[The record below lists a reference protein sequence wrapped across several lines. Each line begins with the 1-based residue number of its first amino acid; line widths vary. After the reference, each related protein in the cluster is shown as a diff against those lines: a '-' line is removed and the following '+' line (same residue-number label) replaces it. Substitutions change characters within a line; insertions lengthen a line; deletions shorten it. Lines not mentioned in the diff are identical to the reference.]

1 MRNRSTFCCLLATCL
16 VMAACDIPTDPPIV
30 EQRWILPLDDVTLE
44 QVELLPI
51 AVSIVGDLYSVAVDT
66 VSASESLGTLC
77 PSCSSSGFPVP
88 VPAYQGQFTS
98 VDNLPNDVL
107 AAEVES
113 GSVDVTIS
121 NNFSFDPIAGGGSMT
136 ITVRGAGGGTV
147 LGTLVLLSATDALPP
162 LSMTTRTLTIGAG
175 TVTGAL
181 ETRVEID
188 SPGTQNAPL
197 DVLDDISIS
206 AVTTSLL
213 VSEATVDVDGL
224 PASLSEETLDTE
236 DLDEGVTDAIVSG
249 TVVLDVTNPFGLTFT
264 GMIAIGAVVKN
275 VTVTSAATSMV
286 LVPYTGAELRSFLGV
301 PGITL
306 SGDGTIGGG
315 PATISADLN
324 FIIDPSIDVVLE
336 LGR

>member
-1 MRNRSTFCCLLATCL
+1 
-16 VMAACDIPTDPPIV
+16 MAACDIPTDPPIV

-44 QVELLPI
+44 QSELLPLE
-51 AVSIVGDLYSVAVDT
+51 VSIVGDLYSVAVDP
-66 VSASESLGTLC
+66 VAASETLGNLCSL
-77 PSCSSSGFPVP
+77 CSSSGVPVP

-107 AAEVES
+107 AAEVQS
-113 GSVDVTIS
+113 G
-121 NNFSFDPIAGGGSMT
+121 
-136 ITVRGAGGGTV
+136 
-147 LGTLVLLSATDALPP
+147 
-162 LSMTTRTLTIGAG
+162 TLTIGAG

-188 SPGTQNAPL
+188 SPGTETAPL
-197 DVLDDISIS
+197 DITDAVSIS

-224 PASLSEETLDTE
+224 SASLSEETLDTE
-236 DLDEGVTDAIVSG
+236 DMDEGVTDGIVSG

-264 GMIAIGAVVKN
+264 GTIVVGTVVKS
-275 VTVTSAATSMV
+275 VTVPADATSTV
-286 LVPYTGAELRSFLGV
+286 LVDYTGDELRSFLGV
-301 PGITL
+301 PNVTL

-315 PATISADLN
+315 PATVSAGLD
-324 FIIDPSIDVVLE
+324 FVIDPSIDVILE